1 MFLFSRRQKENSP
14 DSYIQKP
21 DIRST
26 ISLSDY
32 DQGDLDK
39 LLAHNLVSTAGI
51 IKNGISSLEIEYK
64 CSDIFSGDL
73 TLGSLANIIFNNYY
87 NLEIILPQL
96 NILCF
101 NLERTYSTEEPYKK
115 IEKEMV
121 KTNGYS
127 VRAST
132 ISRGTIILL
141 EKYNGLFSNLLTFMY
156 FFVEYILNKNKSLNE
171 SDKINPE
178 TFMPDKECINYIIKF
193 IPLEGK
199 VGSNDNPI
207 LLWYHPE
214 KSVNNTIRS
223 HLFSGGSTLPHFFI
237 SSGYITSDITRDA
250 STAYEFRARSNAE
263 KQSSKIS
270 NTIPVK
276 IYFKLNKQNPAILE
290 GYEEDYV
297 LSPFIQSNYIVK
309 IINLL
314 DRKEIT
320 IGGSNKKR
328 IKIKDKNKIIK
339 KKNTKKKA
347 YIKQKKTQKK
357 NKSLNAK
364 KTKKKNK

>member
-1 MFLFSRRQKENSP
+1 MFLFSRGQKKNPP
-14 DSYIQKP
+14 DIQKP

-26 ISLSDY
+26 ITLSDY
-32 DQGDLDK
+32 DKGDLDE
-39 LLAHNLVSTAGI
+39 LLEHNLVSTVGI
-51 IKNGISSLEIEYK
+51 RKDGISSLEIKHE

-73 TLGSLANIIFNNYY
+73 TLGSLANIIFENYS

-96 NILCF
+96 NISCF
-101 NLERTYSTEEPYKK
+101 NLEKTYSPEEPYKK
-115 IEKEMV
+115 IEQKMV

-132 ISRGTIILL
+132 ISSGTKILL

-171 SDKINPE
+171 SDKINPK
-178 TFMPDKECINYIIKF
+178 TFVPDKECIDYIIKF

-199 VGSNDNPI
+199 VGSNDTLF
-207 LLWYHPE
+207 LLWYHPK
-214 KSVNNTIRS
+214 KSVNNTIKS
-223 HLFSGGSTLPHFFI
+223 HLFTGGSSLPHFFI
-237 SSGYITSDITRDA
+237 SSGYITSDITSDA
-250 STAYEFRARSNAE
+250 STMYESRAISNANN
-263 KQSSKIS
+263 S

-276 IYFKLNKQNPAILE
+276 IYFKLNEQNSAVLE
-290 GYEEDYV
+290 GYENDYV
-297 LSPFIQSNYIVK
+297 LSPFIQSKYIVK

-320 IGGSNKKR
+320 TGGSNKKR
-328 IKIKDKNKIIK
+328 IKIKHKNKIIK

-347 YIKQKKTQKK
+347 YIKQKKNSKK